1 MSVPVHG
8 PLLPGDLVEVVVP
21 FMCIEPS
28 PAKTIT
34 GRSGWPISASIPY
47 GTPGPIVASV
57 PRILPR
63 KRNCR
68 AYQLADEPALPG
80 ALRLF
85 VIRLKSRSAHREDL
99 TDRCPPHFAPI
110 RFSMRSRSNGIHF
123 CRMGKPRCDSCHP
136 VLYFTES
143 HAACVGPIRR
153 SHQVPSS
160 TKTAI
165 LAGVAAVGALLFV
178 FPFATGL
185 ISKTQGVESLT
196 GNLRAAFEPQAL
208 EQTRADMNTI
218 QAMADQ
224 LQAQTLPAL
233 PAALEMSPEQ
243 FQQFMGQNF
252 PDVATGVGQLDTI
265 LPRFQNLVTGLDAQA
280 PNFRAADEIPTN
292 FLPSTTV
299 PLLFLIPGAL
309 LVVLAAGALVFG
321 RNLSRTTLSRATLV
335 ASVVTGLVF
344 VGAPWVLSVPAKASA
359 VDDLTSAF
367 DQVFTDEGA
376 ASIRADFTV
385 IEKMADQLQTQ
396 TVPALMQGLRM
407 DPTQFQA
414 FMVENFPAVADGMAQ
429 LDDILPR
436 FAGLV
441 TGIDQNVGNFQQAAS
456 IPTAEH
462 ATTTLT
468 WWFVLP
474 GIALIILGGAGLL
487 TGTSARDERLASH
500 ARTLETV

>member
-1 MSVPVHG
+1 M
-8 PLLPGDLVEVVVP
+8 
-21 FMCIEPS
+21 
-28 PAKTIT
+28 
-34 GRSGWPISASIPY
+34 
-47 GTPGPIVASV
+47 
-57 PRILPR
+57 
-63 KRNCR
+63 
-68 AYQLADEPALPG
+68 
-80 ALRLF
+80 
-85 VIRLKSRSAHREDL
+85 
-99 TDRCPPHFAPI
+99 
-110 RFSMRSRSNGIHF
+110 
-123 CRMGKPRCDSCHP
+123 
-136 VLYFTES
+136 
-143 HAACVGPIRR
+143 
-153 SHQVPSS
+153 PSS

-165 LAGVAAVGALLFV
+165 LASVAAVGALLFV

-185 ISKTQGVESLT
+185 ISKTQGVEYLT

-208 EQTRADMNTI
+208 EQTRADMSTI

-233 PAALEMSPEQ
+233 PAALGMSPEQ

-252 PDVATGVGQLDTI
+252 PDVAIGVGQLDTI
-265 LPRFQNLVTGLDAQA
+265 LPKFQNLVTGLDTQA
-280 PNFRAADEIPTN
+280 PNFRAADQIPTN

-321 RNLSRTTLSRATLV
+321 HSLSRTTLSRATLV
-335 ASVVTGLVF
+335 VSVVTGLVF

-359 VDDLTSAF
+359 VDDLTAAF

-396 TVPALMQGLRM
+396 TVPALMQGLKM

-487 TGTSARDERLASH
+487 AGTSARDERLASH